1 MRNNDVETGDLIKMA
16 RKKTPQDR
24 VGREEYGL
32 VVRTNP
38 GITSTSWCQ
47 PTILWEDGIIATHV
61 SSIEME
67 VVGRG

>member
-1 MRNNDVETGDLIKMA
+1 MRDNDVERGNLVKMA

-32 VVRTNP
+32 VVRTSP

-61 SSIEME
+61 SSCGMEIIEC
-67 VVGRG
+67 G

>member
-1 MRNNDVETGDLIKMA
+1 MRNNDVEIGDLIKMTR
-16 RKKTPQDR
+16 RKDANT
-24 VGREEYGL
+24 VREEYGL
-32 VVRTNP
+32 VVRTSP

-67 VVGRG
+67 IIGRG

>member
-1 MRNNDVETGDLIKMA
+1 MRDNDVEIGDLIKMA

-32 VVRTNP
+32 VVRTSP

-47 PTILWEDGIIATHV
+47 PTILWEDGQVATHV

-67 VVGRG
+67 IIDKS